1 MFMFNWLWSSNYSEQ
16 PQTYIKYEPF
26 VNSQGSELAQDRLT
40 TVGINVINKILLKT
54 DKLNYMSMLST
65 LINPIS
71 NLHRDITSRQ
81 FDDEFYPKF
90 TEVYEKALDL
100 IYAVLNRALE
110 GFSETAEDFQDNSD
124 DVVVILSDPIKDAKF
139 AFMDSAKDFL
149 DFCNKGEEYIFPI
162 AFVDLLNNFFSSQAF
177 QEIIQTP
184 PNAPEETVSYSDEE
198 APAVQA

>member
-1 MFMFNWLWSSNYSEQ
+1 MFMFNWFWSSNYSEQ

-26 VNSQGSELAQDRLT
+26 VNSQGSELAQDELNMK
-40 TVGINVINKILLKT
+40 INVINRILLKT
-54 DKLNYMSMLST
+54 DKSNYMSMLST

-100 IYAVLNRALE
+100 IYAVLNRAPE

-124 DVVVILSDPIKDAKF
+124 DVEVILSDPIKDAKF
-139 AFMDSAKDFL
+139 AFIDSAEDFL
-149 DFCNKGEEYIFPI
+149 SFCKGGEEYVFPI
-162 AFVDLLNNFFSSQAF
+162 AFVDLFKNFFSSQAF